1 MKFLNAPRQPFVG
14 LALMAAIGI
23 SFADVFPL
31 PGVAL
36 IVATIVLAACMVIVA
51 WRPALLA
58 TYAMVGIGFFLL
70 HNLQTSNTAG
80 QQLADELGN
89 RPRVVTA
96 MGCVISEPKIAPS
109 GFATFLLKL
118 NSIEFEG
125 QKQATR
131 AVWQVRW
138 KGTPKFGDELKLFG
152 IAEVIPP
159 PRNPG
164 EFDMRAYLARHDVRR
179 MLFVRYTEDGALIR
193 HGGGNPILRLAQKS
207 RAWMQNAICRG
218 LENAPEVQN
227 FLSGIVLGLRHQ
239 TPEDIEE
246 PFQQTGT
253 LHLFAVAGL
262 HVGIVARLLW
272 TFAMVLRLPRKVA
285 TALIIPLLF
294 FYAAITGLHTASVR
308 AAVMSALLLG
318 GIFFDRKVLALN
330 SLAAAA
336 FLILLFDSNQLFT
349 SGFQLSFAV
358 VGAIVL
364 LADPMFVRFERIVAP
379 DPFLPRLLLSR
390 LRRFFAAVGRGL
402 ARAASVSLAAWI
414 GSLLLIYWYF
424 YLVTPVS
431 LFANLV
437 VVPIAYFVLA
447 LAMLSLIAAPISSAL
462 SILFNNANWLM
473 SRAVLGLVH
482 FFAMLPAGHVYLP
495 RFMERAAP
503 ITIIVLDEG
512 TGGAAHIQ
520 ASNYNWL
527 IDCGGQRNYE
537 HTLKSFLHSR
547 GINHIEG
554 ILLTHGD
561 AQHIGGAADT
571 VADFAPREIY
581 DNPLD
586 VRSAVQRRL
595 SDALQHG
602 KTKPRHL
609 IRGDSLLFGRNV
621 HAEILYP
628 TTNIKVTAADDA
640 PLIVQLVFDEEI
652 RVLFE
657 SDAGAKAEAA
667 LLETGDNLQSD
678 ILIKGQHHLGGSGTP
693 GFLEAVKPKLI
704 VATSRE
710 SPVAEQIT
718 QEWANEIAQRGIK
731 LFRQDQTGAVEVQFG
746 DEEWTARAY
755 LSGETFRS
763 SSR

>member
-1 MKFLNAPRQPFVG
+1 MRQPFVG
-14 LALMAAIGI
+14 L
-23 SFADVFPL
+23 
-31 PGVAL
+31 
-36 IVATIVLAACMVIVA
+36 VLAAVTGIVA
-51 WRPALLA
+51 ADYFSAITGPILFIAILGALAGLRWSFAPLVFALVGATFFALHSARIANTPGDELVQIAGAETRPAN
-58 TYAMVGIGFFLL
+58 VIGI
-70 HNLQTSNTAG
+70 
-80 QQLADELGN
+80 
-89 RPRVVTA
+89 VTT
-96 MGCVISEPKIAPS
+96 EPKIEVTGNAS
-109 GFATFLLKL
+109 FLLRLHKARI
-118 NSIEFEG
+118 NG
-125 QKQATR
+125 QDFQTNAT
-131 AVWQVRW
+131 VFVRW
-138 KGTPKFGDELKLFG
+138 RGRPNVGDELALFG
-152 IAEVIPP
+152 TFQPIEP

-164 EFDMRAYLARHDVRR
+164 EFDMRAYLARRDVKNLFIVRYPENGRILAPGSGFSILRVAARSREWMQR
-179 MLFVRYTEDGALIR
+179 MLSRDLEDSPDVVSLIC
-193 HGGGNPILRLAQKS
+193 GTS
-207 RAWMQNAICRG
+207 
-218 LENAPEVQN
+218 
-227 FLSGIVLGLRHQ
+227 LGLRHQ
-239 TPEDIEE
+239 THDDIEE

-390 LRRFFAAVGRGL
+390 PRRFFAAVGRGL

-447 LAMLSLIAAPISSAL
+447 LAMLSLMAAPISSAL

-482 FFAMLPAGHVYLP
+482 FFAMLPTGHVYLA
-495 RFMERAAP
+495 RFTERHAP
-503 ITIIVLDEG
+503 ITITVLDEG
-512 TGGAAHIQ
+512 TGGAAHIRTN
-520 ASNYNWL
+520 NYDWL
-527 IDCGGQRNYE
+527 IDCGSQRNYE
-537 HTLKSFLHSR
+537 RTLKSFLHSR
-547 GINHIEG
+547 GINRIEG

-581 DNPLD
+581 ENPLD

-595 SDALQHG
+595 SDALQPG

-621 HAEILYP
+621 RAEILYP

-678 ILIKGQHHLGGSGTP
+678 ILIKGQHHSGGSATP
-693 GFLEAVKPKLI
+693 RFLEAVKPKLI

-718 QEWANEIAQRGIK
+718 EEWANEIAHRGIK

>member
-1 MKFLNAPRQPFVG
+1 MRQPFVG
-14 LALMAAIGI
+14 L
-23 SFADVFPL
+23 
-31 PGVAL
+31 
-36 IVATIVLAACMVIVA
+36 VLAAVTGIVA
-51 WRPALLA
+51 ADYFSAITGPILFIAILGALAGLRWSFAPLVFALVGATFFALHSARIANTPGDELVQIAGAETRPAN
-58 TYAMVGIGFFLL
+58 VIGI
-70 HNLQTSNTAG
+70 
-80 QQLADELGN
+80 
-89 RPRVVTA
+89 VTT
-96 MGCVISEPKIAPS
+96 EPKIE
-109 GFATFLLKL
+109 ATGNASFLLRLHKARI
-118 NSIEFEG
+118 NG
-125 QKQATR
+125 QDFQTNAT
-131 AVWQVRW
+131 VFVRW
-138 KGTPKFGDELKLFG
+138 RGRPNVGDELALFG
-152 IAEVIPP
+152 TFQPIEP

-164 EFDMRAYLARHDVRR
+164 EFDMRAYLARRDVKNLFIVRYPENGRILAPGSGFSILRAAARSREWMQR
-179 MLFVRYTEDGALIR
+179 MLSRDLEDSPDVVSLIC
-193 HGGGNPILRLAQKS
+193 GTS
-207 RAWMQNAICRG
+207 
-218 LENAPEVQN
+218 
-227 FLSGIVLGLRHQ
+227 LGLRHQ
-239 TPEDIEE
+239 THDDIEE

-285 TALIIPLLF
+285 AALIIPLLF

-390 LRRFFAAVGRGL
+390 PRRFFAAVGRGL

-447 LAMLSLIAAPISSAL
+447 LAMLSLMAAPISSAL

-482 FFAMLPAGHVYLP
+482 FFAMLPAGHVYLA
-495 RFMERAAP
+495 RFTERHAP
-503 ITIIVLDEG
+503 ITITVLDEG
-512 TGGAAHIQ
+512 TGGAAHIRTN
-520 ASNYNWL
+520 NYDWL
-527 IDCGGQRNYE
+527 IDCGSQRNYE
-537 HTLKSFLHSR
+537 RTLKSFLHSR
-547 GINHIEG
+547 GINRIEG

-581 DNPLD
+581 ENPLD

-595 SDALQHG
+595 SDALQPG

-621 HAEILYP
+621 RAEILYP

-678 ILIKGQHHLGGSGTP
+678 ILIKGQHHSGGSATP
-693 GFLEAVKPKLI
+693 RFLEAVKPKLI

-718 QEWANEIAQRGIK
+718 EEWANEIAHRGIK

>member
-1 MKFLNAPRQPFVG
+1 MRQPFVG
-14 LALMAAIGI
+14 L
-23 SFADVFPL
+23 
-31 PGVAL
+31 
-36 IVATIVLAACMVIVA
+36 VLAAVTGIVA
-51 WRPALLA
+51 ADYFSAITGPILFIAILGALAGLRWSFAPLVFALVGATFFALHSARIANTPGDELVQIAGAETRPAN
-58 TYAMVGIGFFLL
+58 VIGI
-70 HNLQTSNTAG
+70 
-80 QQLADELGN
+80 
-89 RPRVVTA
+89 VTT
-96 MGCVISEPKIAPS
+96 EPKIE
-109 GFATFLLKL
+109 ATGNASFLLRLHKARI
-118 NSIEFEG
+118 NG
-125 QKQATR
+125 QDFQTNAT
-131 AVWQVRW
+131 VFVRW
-138 KGTPKFGDELKLFG
+138 RGRPNVGDELALFG
-152 IAEVIPP
+152 TFQPIEP

-164 EFDMRAYLARHDVRR
+164 EFDMRAYLARRDVKNLFIVRYPENGRILAPGSGFSILRVAARSREWMQR
-179 MLFVRYTEDGALIR
+179 MLSRDLEDSPDVVSLIC
-193 HGGGNPILRLAQKS
+193 GTS
-207 RAWMQNAICRG
+207 
-218 LENAPEVQN
+218 
-227 FLSGIVLGLRHQ
+227 LGLRHQ
-239 TPEDIEE
+239 THDDIEE

-390 LRRFFAAVGRGL
+390 PRRFFAAVGRGL

-447 LAMLSLIAAPISSAL
+447 LAMLSLMAAPISSAL

-482 FFAMLPAGHVYLP
+482 FFAMLPAGHVYLA
-495 RFMERAAP
+495 RFTERHAP
-503 ITIIVLDEG
+503 ITITVLDEG
-512 TGGAAHIQ
+512 TGGAAHIRTN
-520 ASNYNWL
+520 NYDWL
-527 IDCGGQRNYE
+527 IDCGSQRNYE
-537 HTLKSFLHSR
+537 RTLKSFLHSR
-547 GINHIEG
+547 GINRIEG

-561 AQHIGGAADT
+561 AQHIGCAADT

-581 DNPLD
+581 ENPLD

-595 SDALQHG
+595 SDALQPG

-621 HAEILYP
+621 RAEILYP

-678 ILIKGQHHLGGSGTP
+678 ILIKGQHHSGGSATP
-693 GFLEAVKPKLI
+693 RFLEAVKPKLI

-718 QEWANEIAQRGIK
+718 EEWANEIAHRGIK

>member
-1 MKFLNAPRQPFVG
+1 MRQPFVG
-14 LALMAAIGI
+14 L
-23 SFADVFPL
+23 
-31 PGVAL
+31 
-36 IVATIVLAACMVIVA
+36 VLAAVTGIVA
-51 WRPALLA
+51 ADYFSAITGPILFIAILGALAGLRWSFAPLVFALVGATFFALHSARIANTPGDELVQIAGAETRPAN
-58 TYAMVGIGFFLL
+58 VIGI
-70 HNLQTSNTAG
+70 
-80 QQLADELGN
+80 
-89 RPRVVTA
+89 VTT
-96 MGCVISEPKIAPS
+96 EPKIEVTGNAS
-109 GFATFLLKL
+109 FLLRLHKARI
-118 NSIEFEG
+118 NG
-125 QKQATR
+125 QDFQTNAT
-131 AVWQVRW
+131 VFVRW
-138 KGTPKFGDELKLFG
+138 RGRPNVGDELALFG
-152 IAEVIPP
+152 TFQPIEP
-159 PRNPG
+159 PRNAG
-164 EFDMRAYLARHDVRR
+164 EFDMRAYLARRDVKNLFIVRYPENGRILAPGSGFSILRVAARSREWMQR
-179 MLFVRYTEDGALIR
+179 MLSRDLEDSPDVVSLIC
-193 HGGGNPILRLAQKS
+193 GTS
-207 RAWMQNAICRG
+207 
-218 LENAPEVQN
+218 
-227 FLSGIVLGLRHQ
+227 LGLRHQ
-239 TPEDIEE
+239 THDDIEE

-390 LRRFFAAVGRGL
+390 PRRFFAAVGRGL

-447 LAMLSLIAAPISSAL
+447 LAMLSLMAAPISSAL

-482 FFAMLPAGHVYLP
+482 FFAMLPAGHVYLA
-495 RFMERAAP
+495 RFTERHAP
-503 ITIIVLDEG
+503 ITITVLDEG
-512 TGGAAHIQ
+512 TGGAAHIRTN
-520 ASNYNWL
+520 NYDWL
-527 IDCGGQRNYE
+527 IDCGSQRNYE
-537 HTLKSFLHSR
+537 RTLKSFLHSR
-547 GINHIEG
+547 GINRIEG

-581 DNPLD
+581 ENPLD

-595 SDALQHG
+595 SDALRPG

-678 ILIKGQHHLGGSGTP
+678 ILIKGQHHSGGSATP
-693 GFLEAVKPKLI
+693 RFLEAVKPKLI

-718 QEWANEIAQRGIK
+718 EEWANEIAHRGIK

>member
-1 MKFLNAPRQPFVG
+1 MRQPFVG
-14 LALMAAIGI
+14 L
-23 SFADVFPL
+23 
-31 PGVAL
+31 
-36 IVATIVLAACMVIVA
+36 VLAAVTGIVA
-51 WRPALLA
+51 ADYFSAITGPILFIAILGALAGLRWSFAPLVFALVGATFFALHSARIANTPGDELVQIAGAETRPAN
-58 TYAMVGIGFFLL
+58 VIGI
-70 HNLQTSNTAG
+70 
-80 QQLADELGN
+80 
-89 RPRVVTA
+89 VTT
-96 MGCVISEPKIAPS
+96 EPKIEVTGNAS
-109 GFATFLLKL
+109 FLLRLHKARI
-118 NSIEFEG
+118 NG
-125 QKQATR
+125 QDFQTNAT
-131 AVWQVRW
+131 VFVRW
-138 KGTPKFGDELKLFG
+138 RGRPNVGDELALFG
-152 IAEVIPP
+152 TFQPIEP

-164 EFDMRAYLARHDVRR
+164 EFDMRAYLARRDVKNLFIVRYPENGRILAPGSGFSILRAAARSREWMQR
-179 MLFVRYTEDGALIR
+179 MLSRDLEDSPDVVSLIC
-193 HGGGNPILRLAQKS
+193 GTS
-207 RAWMQNAICRG
+207 
-218 LENAPEVQN
+218 
-227 FLSGIVLGLRHQ
+227 LGLRHQ
-239 TPEDIEE
+239 THDDIEE

-336 FLILLFDSNQLFT
+336 SLILLFDSNQLFT

-390 LRRFFAAVGRGL
+390 PRRFFAAVGRGL

-447 LAMLSLIAAPISSAL
+447 LAMLSLMAAPISSAL

-482 FFAMLPAGHVYLP
+482 FFAMLPAGHVYLA
-495 RFMERAAP
+495 RFTERHAP
-503 ITIIVLDEG
+503 ITITVLDEG
-512 TGGAAHIQ
+512 TGGAAHIRTN
-520 ASNYNWL
+520 NYDWL
-527 IDCGGQRNYE
+527 IDCGSQRNYE
-537 HTLKSFLHSR
+537 RTLKSFLHSR
-547 GINHIEG
+547 GINRIEG

-561 AQHIGGAADT
+561 AQHIGCAADT

-581 DNPLD
+581 ENPLD

-595 SDALQHG
+595 SDALQPG

-621 HAEILYP
+621 RAEILYP

-678 ILIKGQHHLGGSGTP
+678 ILIKGQHHSGGSATP
-693 GFLEAVKPKLI
+693 RFLEAVKPKLI

-718 QEWANEIAQRGIK
+718 EEWANEIAHRGIK

>member
-1 MKFLNAPRQPFVG
+1 MRQPFVG
-14 LALMAAIGI
+14 L
-23 SFADVFPL
+23 
-31 PGVAL
+31 
-36 IVATIVLAACMVIVA
+36 VLAAVTGIVA
-51 WRPALLA
+51 ADYFSAITGPILFIAILGALAGLRWSYGPLVFALVGATFFALHSARITSTPADALAEIAGGLARPASV
-58 TYAMVGIGFFLL
+58 TGI
-70 HNLQTSNTAG
+70 
-80 QQLADELGN
+80 
-89 RPRVVTA
+89 VTT
-96 MGCVISEPKIAPS
+96 EPKIE
-109 GFATFLLKL
+109 ATGNASFLMRMHQAKIAGQ
-118 NSIEFEG
+118 NFETN
-125 QKQATR
+125 AT
-131 AVWQVRW
+131 VFVRW
-138 KGTPKFGDELKLFG
+138 RGRPNVGDELALFG
-152 IAEVIPP
+152 TFQPIEP

-164 EFDMRAYLARHDVRR
+164 EFDMRAYLARRDVKNLFIVRYPENGRILAPGSGFSILRAAARSREWMQR
-179 MLFVRYTEDGALIR
+179 MLSRDLEDSPDVVSLIC
-193 HGGGNPILRLAQKS
+193 GTS
-207 RAWMQNAICRG
+207 
-218 LENAPEVQN
+218 
-227 FLSGIVLGLRHQ
+227 LGLRHQ
-239 TPEDIEE
+239 THDDIEE

-390 LRRFFAAVGRGL
+390 PRRFFAAVGRGL

-414 GSLLLIYWYF
+414 GSLLLVYWYF

-447 LAMLSLIAAPISSAL
+447 LAMLSLMAAPISSAL

-473 SRAVLGLVH
+473 SRALLGLVH
-482 FFAMLPAGHVYLP
+482 FFAMLPAGHVYLA
-495 RFMERAAP
+495 RFTERHAP
-503 ITIIVLDEG
+503 ITITVLDEG
-512 TGGAAHIQ
+512 TGGAAHIRTN
-520 ASNYNWL
+520 NYDWL
-527 IDCGGQRNYE
+527 IDCGSQRNYE
-537 HTLKSFLHSR
+537 RTLKSFLHSR
-547 GINHIEG
+547 GINRIEG

-581 DNPLD
+581 ENPLD

-595 SDALQHG
+595 SDALQPG

-678 ILIKGQHHLGGSGTP
+678 ILIKGQHHSGGSGTP
-693 GFLEAVKPKLI
+693 RFLEAVKPKLI

-718 QEWANEIAQRGIK
+718 EEWANEIAHRGIK

>member
-1 MKFLNAPRQPFVG
+1 MRQPFVG
-14 LALMAAIGI
+14 L
-23 SFADVFPL
+23 
-31 PGVAL
+31 
-36 IVATIVLAACMVIVA
+36 VLAAVTGIVA
-51 WRPALLA
+51 ADYFPAITGPILFIAILGALAGLRWSFAPLVFALVGATFFALHSARITNTPGDELVQIAGAETRPAN
-58 TYAMVGIGFFLL
+58 VIGI
-70 HNLQTSNTAG
+70 
-80 QQLADELGN
+80 
-89 RPRVVTA
+89 VTT
-96 MGCVISEPKIAPS
+96 EPKIE
-109 GFATFLLKL
+109 ATGNASFLLRLHKARI
-118 NSIEFEG
+118 NGQDFETN
-125 QKQATR
+125 AT
-131 AVWQVRW
+131 VFVRW
-138 KGTPKFGDELKLFG
+138 RGRPNVGDELALFG
-152 IAEVIPP
+152 TFQPIEP

-164 EFDMRAYLARHDVRR
+164 EFDMRAYLARRDVKNLFIVRYPENGRILAPGSGFSILRAAARSREWMQR
-179 MLFVRYTEDGALIR
+179 MLSRDLEDSPDVVGLIC
-193 HGGGNPILRLAQKS
+193 GTS
-207 RAWMQNAICRG
+207 
-218 LENAPEVQN
+218 
-227 FLSGIVLGLRHQ
+227 LGLRHQ
-239 TPEDIEE
+239 THDDIEE

-390 LRRFFAAVGRGL
+390 MRRIYAAVGRGL

-447 LAMLSLIAAPISSAL
+447 LAMLSLITAPISCGL

-495 RFMERAAP
+495 RFTERPAP
-503 ITIIVLDEG
+503 TTITVLDEG
-512 TGGAAHIQ
+512 TGGAAHIRTN
-520 ASNYNWL
+520 NYDWL
-527 IDCGGQRNYE
+527 IDCGSQRNYE
-537 HTLKSFLHSR
+537 RTLKSFLHSR
-547 GINHIEG
+547 GINRIEG

-595 SDALQHG
+595 SDALQPG

-678 ILIKGQHHLGGSGTP
+678 ILIKGQHHSGGSGTP
-693 GFLEAVKPKLI
+693 RFLEAVKPKLI

-710 SPVAEQIT
+710 FPVAEQIT
-718 QEWANEIAQRGIK
+718 EEWANEIAHRGIK

>member
-1 MKFLNAPRQPFVG
+1 MRQPFVG
-14 LALMAAIGI
+14 L
-23 SFADVFPL
+23 
-31 PGVAL
+31 
-36 IVATIVLAACMVIVA
+36 VLAAVIGIVA
-51 WRPALLA
+51 ADYFPAITGPILFIAILGALAGLRWSFAPLVFALVGATFFALHSARITNTPGDELVQIAGAKTRPA
-58 TYAMVGIGFFLL
+58 TVIGI
-70 HNLQTSNTAG
+70 
-80 QQLADELGN
+80 
-89 RPRVVTA
+89 VTT
-96 MGCVISEPKIAPS
+96 EPKIE
-109 GFATFLLKL
+109 ATGNASFLLRLHKARI
-118 NSIEFEG
+118 NGQDFETN
-125 QKQATR
+125 AT
-131 AVWQVRW
+131 VFVRW
-138 KGTPKFGDELKLFG
+138 RGQPNVGDELALFG
-152 IAEVIPP
+152 TFQPIEPL
-159 PRNPG
+159 RNPG
-164 EFDMRAYLARHDVRR
+164 EFDMRAYLARRDVKNLFIVRYPENGRILAPGSGFSILRAAARSREWMQR
-179 MLFVRYTEDGALIR
+179 MLSRDLEDSPDVVGLIC
-193 HGGGNPILRLAQKS
+193 GTS
-207 RAWMQNAICRG
+207 
-218 LENAPEVQN
+218 
-227 FLSGIVLGLRHQ
+227 LGLRHQ
-239 TPEDIEE
+239 THDDIEE

-308 AAVMSALLLG
+308 AAAMSALLLG

-482 FFAMLPAGHVYLP
+482 FFAMLPAGHVYLA
-495 RFMERAAP
+495 RFTERHAP
-503 ITIIVLDEG
+503 VTITVLDEG
-512 TGGAAHIQ
+512 TGGAAHIRTN
-520 ASNYNWL
+520 NYDWL
-527 IDCGGQRNYE
+527 IDCGSQRNYE
-537 HTLKSFLHSR
+537 RTLKSFLHSR
-547 GINHIEG
+547 GINRIEG

-581 DNPLD
+581 ENPLD

-595 SDALQHG
+595 SDALQPG

-609 IRGDSLLFGRNV
+609 IRGDSLLFGQNV

-628 TTNIKVTAADDA
+628 TTNIKITAADDA

>member
-1 MKFLNAPRQPFVG
+1 LIDRGVMRQPFVG
-14 LALMAAIGI
+14 L
-23 SFADVFPL
+23 
-31 PGVAL
+31 
-36 IVATIVLAACMVIVA
+36 VLAAVTGIVA
-51 WRPALLA
+51 ADYFSAITGPILFIAILGALAGLRWSFAPLVFALVGATFFALHSARITNTPGDELVQIAGAETRPAN
-58 TYAMVGIGFFLL
+58 VIGI
-70 HNLQTSNTAG
+70 
-80 QQLADELGN
+80 
-89 RPRVVTA
+89 VTT
-96 MGCVISEPKIAPS
+96 EPKIE
-109 GFATFLLKL
+109 ATGNASFLLRLHKARI
-118 NSIEFEG
+118 NG
-125 QKQATR
+125 QDFQTNAT
-131 AVWQVRW
+131 VFVRW
-138 KGTPKFGDELKLFG
+138 RGRPNVGDELALFG
-152 IAEVIPP
+152 TFQPIEP

-164 EFDMRAYLARHDVRR
+164 EFDMRAYLARRDVKNLFIVRYPENGRILAPGSGFSILRAAARSREWMQR
-179 MLFVRYTEDGALIR
+179 MLSRDLEDSPDVVGLIC
-193 HGGGNPILRLAQKS
+193 GTS
-207 RAWMQNAICRG
+207 
-218 LENAPEVQN
+218 
-227 FLSGIVLGLRHQ
+227 LGLRHQ
-239 TPEDIEE
+239 THDDIEE

-390 LRRFFAAVGRGL
+390 PRRFFAAVGRGL

-447 LAMLSLIAAPISSAL
+447 LAMLSLMAAPISSAL

-482 FFAMLPAGHVYLP
+482 FFAMLPAGHVYLA
-495 RFMERAAP
+495 RFTERHAP
-503 ITIIVLDEG
+503 ITITVLDEG
-512 TGGAAHIQ
+512 TGGAAHIRTN
-520 ASNYNWL
+520 NYDWL
-527 IDCGGQRNYE
+527 IDCGSQRNYE
-537 HTLKSFLHSR
+537 RTLKSFLHSR
-547 GINHIEG
+547 GINRIEG

-581 DNPLD
+581 ENPLD

-595 SDALQHG
+595 SDALQPG

-621 HAEILYP
+621 RAEILYP

-678 ILIKGQHHLGGSGTP
+678 ILIKGQHHSGGSGTP
-693 GFLEAVKPKLI
+693 RFLEAVKPKLI
-704 VATSRE
+704 VATSHE

-718 QEWANEIAQRGIK
+718 EEWANEIAHRGIK

>member
-1 MKFLNAPRQPFVG
+1 MRQPFVG
-14 LALMAAIGI
+14 L
-23 SFADVFPL
+23 
-31 PGVAL
+31 
-36 IVATIVLAACMVIVA
+36 VLAAVTGIVA
-51 WRPALLA
+51 ADYFSAITGPILFIAILGALAGLRWSFAPLVFALVGATFFALHSARIANTPGDELVQIAGAETRPAN
-58 TYAMVGIGFFLL
+58 VIGI
-70 HNLQTSNTAG
+70 
-80 QQLADELGN
+80 
-89 RPRVVTA
+89 VTT
-96 MGCVISEPKIAPS
+96 EPKIEVTGNAS
-109 GFATFLLKL
+109 FLLRLHKARI
-118 NSIEFEG
+118 NG
-125 QKQATR
+125 QDFQTNAT
-131 AVWQVRW
+131 VFVRW
-138 KGTPKFGDELKLFG
+138 RGRPNVGDELALFG
-152 IAEVIPP
+152 TFQPIEP

-164 EFDMRAYLARHDVRR
+164 EFDMRAYLARRDVKNLFIVRYPENGRILAPGSGFSILRAAARSREWMQR
-179 MLFVRYTEDGALIR
+179 MLSRDLEDSPDVVGLIC
-193 HGGGNPILRLAQKS
+193 GTS
-207 RAWMQNAICRG
+207 
-218 LENAPEVQN
+218 
-227 FLSGIVLGLRHQ
+227 LGLRHQ
-239 TPEDIEE
+239 THDDIEE

-390 LRRFFAAVGRGL
+390 PRRFFAAVGRGL

-447 LAMLSLIAAPISSAL
+447 LAMLSLMAAPISSAL

-482 FFAMLPAGHVYLP
+482 FFAMLPAGHVYLA
-495 RFMERAAP
+495 RFTERHAP
-503 ITIIVLDEG
+503 ITITVLDEG
-512 TGGAAHIQ
+512 TGGAAHIRTN
-520 ASNYNWL
+520 NYDWL
-527 IDCGGQRNYE
+527 IDCGSQRNYE
-537 HTLKSFLHSR
+537 RTLKSFLHSR
-547 GINHIEG
+547 GINRIEG

-581 DNPLD
+581 ENPLD

-595 SDALQHG
+595 SDALQPG

-621 HAEILYP
+621 RAEILYP

-678 ILIKGQHHLGGSGTP
+678 ILIKGQHHSGGSATP
-693 GFLEAVKPKLI
+693 RFLEAVKPKLI

-718 QEWANEIAQRGIK
+718 EEWANEIAHRGIK

>member
-1 MKFLNAPRQPFVG
+1 MIDRGVMRQPFVG
-14 LALMAAIGI
+14 L
-23 SFADVFPL
+23 
-31 PGVAL
+31 
-36 IVATIVLAACMVIVA
+36 VLAAVTGIVA
-51 WRPALLA
+51 ADYFSAITGPILFIAILGALAGLRWSFAPLVFALVGATFFALHSARIANTPGDELVQIAGAETRPAN
-58 TYAMVGIGFFLL
+58 VIGI
-70 HNLQTSNTAG
+70 
-80 QQLADELGN
+80 
-89 RPRVVTA
+89 VTT
-96 MGCVISEPKIAPS
+96 EPKIE
-109 GFATFLLKL
+109 ATGNASFLLRLHKARI
-118 NSIEFEG
+118 NG
-125 QKQATR
+125 QDFQTNAT
-131 AVWQVRW
+131 VFVRW
-138 KGTPKFGDELKLFG
+138 RGRPNVGDELALFG
-152 IAEVIPP
+152 TFQPIEP

-164 EFDMRAYLARHDVRR
+164 EFDMRAYLARRDVKNLFIVRYPENGRILAPGSGFSILRAAARSREWMQR
-179 MLFVRYTEDGALIR
+179 MLSRDLEDSPDVVGLIC
-193 HGGGNPILRLAQKS
+193 GTS
-207 RAWMQNAICRG
+207 
-218 LENAPEVQN
+218 
-227 FLSGIVLGLRHQ
+227 LGLRHQ
-239 TPEDIEE
+239 THDDIEE

-390 LRRFFAAVGRGL
+390 PRRFFAAVGRGL

-447 LAMLSLIAAPISSAL
+447 LAMLSLMAAPISSAL

-482 FFAMLPAGHVYLP
+482 FFAMLPAGHVYLA
-495 RFMERAAP
+495 RFTERHAP
-503 ITIIVLDEG
+503 ITITVLDEG
-512 TGGAAHIQ
+512 TGGAAHIRTN
-520 ASNYNWL
+520 NYDWL
-527 IDCGGQRNYE
+527 IDCGSQRNYE
-537 HTLKSFLHSR
+537 RTLKSFLHSR
-547 GINHIEG
+547 GINRIEG

-581 DNPLD
+581 ENPLD

-595 SDALQHG
+595 SDALQPG

-621 HAEILYP
+621 RAEILYP

-678 ILIKGQHHLGGSGTP
+678 ILIKGQHHSGGSATP
-693 GFLEAVKPKLI
+693 RFLEAVKPKLI

-718 QEWANEIAQRGIK
+718 EEWANEIAHRGIK

>member
-1 MKFLNAPRQPFVG
+1 MRQPFVG
-14 LALMAAIGI
+14 L
-23 SFADVFPL
+23 
-31 PGVAL
+31 
-36 IVATIVLAACMVIVA
+36 VLAAVTGIVA
-51 WRPALLA
+51 ADYFSAITGPILFIAILGALAGLRWSFAPLVFALVGATFFALHSARITNTPGDELVQIAGAETRPAN
-58 TYAMVGIGFFLL
+58 VIGI
-70 HNLQTSNTAG
+70 
-80 QQLADELGN
+80 
-89 RPRVVTA
+89 VTT
-96 MGCVISEPKIAPS
+96 EPKIE
-109 GFATFLLKL
+109 ATGNASFLLRLHKAKI
-118 NSIEFEG
+118 NSQDFETN
-125 QKQATR
+125 AT
-131 AVWQVRW
+131 VFVRW
-138 KGTPKFGDELKLFG
+138 RGRPNVGDELALFG
-152 IAEVIPP
+152 TFQPIEP

-164 EFDMRAYLARHDVRR
+164 EFDMRAYLARRDVKNLFIVRYPENGRILAPGSGFSILRVAARSREWMQR
-179 MLFVRYTEDGALIR
+179 MLSRDLEDSPDVVSLIC
-193 HGGGNPILRLAQKS
+193 GTS
-207 RAWMQNAICRG
+207 
-218 LENAPEVQN
+218 
-227 FLSGIVLGLRHQ
+227 LGLRHQ
-239 TPEDIEE
+239 THDDIEE

-390 LRRFFAAVGRGL
+390 PRRFFAAVGRGL

-447 LAMLSLIAAPISSAL
+447 LAMLSLMAAPISSAL

-482 FFAMLPAGHVYLP
+482 FFAMLPAGHVYLA
-495 RFMERAAP
+495 RFTERHAP
-503 ITIIVLDEG
+503 ITITVLDEG
-512 TGGAAHIQ
+512 TGGAAHIRTN
-520 ASNYNWL
+520 NYDWL
-527 IDCGGQRNYE
+527 IDCGSQRNYE
-537 HTLKSFLHSR
+537 RTLKSFLHSR
-547 GINHIEG
+547 GINRIEG

-581 DNPLD
+581 ENPLD

-595 SDALQHG
+595 SDALQPG

-621 HAEILYP
+621 RAEILYP

-678 ILIKGQHHLGGSGTP
+678 ILIKGQHHSGGSATP
-693 GFLEAVKPKLI
+693 RFLEAVKPKLI

-718 QEWANEIAQRGIK
+718 EEWANEIAHRGIK